1 MIKKIRIQFEVE
13 FKLEGYDQVCFIEI
27 HANNEELSRI
37 SNELRKE
44 LSKFPTR

>member
-1 MIKKIRIQFEVE
+1 ME
-13 FKLEGYDQVCFIEI
+13 FKLKGNDQDCLFEI
-27 HANNEELSRI
+27 HANNEVLSMI

>member
-1 MIKKIRIQFEVE
+1 ME
-13 FKLEGYDQVCFIEI
+13 FKLKGYDQDCLFEI
-27 HANNEELSRI
+27 HTNNQDLSRI